1 MESIFTSLTTV
12 LSNIRESAKRVSY
25 WLLLIALLLAVTS
38 CQKQKQA
45 AQITRPTPATATS
58 GPRPPGFP
66 PPVMN
71 QPYPATGVVV
81 LINRKEGWIEIN
93 HEEIKGLMPAMQMEF
108 WVKNRSLLEKVK
120 AGDQIDFTV
129 VETETGE
136 YLTELKRASNRSPS
150 P

>member
-1 MESIFTSLTTV
+1 MESIFTSSTTV
-12 LSNIRESAKRVSY
+12 LSNIRKSAKRVSY
-25 WLLLIALLLAVTS
+25 WLLLNALLPALTA

-45 AQITRPTPATATS
+45 AQTTQPTPATATS
-58 GPRPPGFP
+58 GQRPPGYP

-93 HEEIKGLMPAMQMEF
+93 HDDIKGLMPAMQMEF
-108 WVKNRSLLEKVK
+108 WVKDRSLLEKVK

-136 YLTELKRASNRSPS
+136 YLTELKRASNRSR
-150 P
+150 